1 MKGKFKILSLVIFS
15 ICTIL
20 LTGFTDVKAA
30 TLVREQVPNVYYARR
45 GGGKPYG
52 TSYVENYTMDGKVV
66 YCIEA
71 GVAITT
77 SSYVGKEGWI
87 NSPFSDEINK
97 KIQLIGYYG
106 YDYPGHQ
113 TQRFRLATQS
123 LIWEVT
129 SGQIIELWTEIG
141 GYGDYINID
150 YERNEIMKLVNAHYQ
165 KPSFKDEVKDSVIG
179 QEVIFE
185 DTNGVLSEFEIYSSK
200 NATSTID
207 GNILKVVPNA
217 VGDIV
222 VDLSRKSYTTEPT
235 VLFMGTDGVSQKM
248 GYFGLNDPIL
258 VRVTVKAIG
267 GDVSIKKVDVDTLK
281 SEPQGVESSLE
292 NAVYGVYNYSDTLI
306 TTITTNSSGFAKSDI
321 LPDVG
326 KYYIKEISPS
336 KGYELDSNKYFFS
349 INTDTLHPVV
359 EVYEKIIEREVQ
371 INKFFANK
379 VTGVLTPESN
389 IEFEIYNSKD
399 ILVKTIKTDLQG
411 FASTK
416 LVFGTY
422 TVKQKNT
429 ISGYEKVKDFKIVIN
444 SESDEVIKYSLTN
457 APITAKLK
465 LIKIDADTKK
475 PILFSGTTFKI
486 KNIDTNEYVCQK
498 VSYPKQEEICK
509 FSTNE
514 LGEFYTP
521 NPLVSGTYQ
530 IEEITSPN
538 NYLISSD
545 YYTFRI
551 DENSTFI
558 EDDEY
563 GKYVLVE
570 FSNKKI
576 KGTINVEKTGEVFNV
591 LENNFDY
598 SSIKLA
604 GVEFSLYAGEDIKT
618 LDGITHYKKGDLIK
632 TAKSDS
638 NGMISFNDLYLGKYI
653 VKETKT
659 LNNYILDSKEYVVE
673 LTTDDNKTPIISK
686 SLKLTNKLMKSSFE
700 MTKTDL
706 VSGDVIPNTVIEIY
720 TENDE
725 CIYVGMTDQ
734 EGKIK
739 IDNLPIGKYYI
750 LEKEAATGYVITDE
764 KVYFEILEDGKIV
777 KAEMKNKPI
786 TGSLVFTKLSIST
799 SEPLPNTLIQIYTE
813 NDELVF
819 EGRTDESGM
828 IVIDDLKYGK
838 YYILEKEAPEG
849 YILSEEKMFFEILE
863 DGEIVKATMTN
874 EKVIIEVPITGVNE
888 YPVLYIVS
896 GILLLSGI
904 GVIIYA
910 KKKNK
915 R

>member
-1 MKGKFKILSLVIFS
+1 MKKKFKILSLVIFS

-20 LTGFTDVKAA
+20 LTGFTNVNAA

-87 NSPFSDEINK
+87 NSPFNDEINK

-113 TQRFRLATQS
+113 TQRFRLATQA
-123 LIWEVT
+123 LIWEET

-185 DTNGVLSEFEIYSSK
+185 DTNNILSEFEIYSSK

-207 GNILKVVPNA
+207 GNTLKVIPNT

-235 VLFMGTDGVSQKM
+235 VVFMGTDGASQKM

-267 GDVSIKKVDVDTLK
+267 GDVSIKKVDADTLK
-281 SEPQGVESSLE
+281 SEPQGIESSLE
-292 NAVYGVYNYSDTLI
+292 NAVYGIYNYSDTLI

-321 LPDVG
+321 LPDIG
-326 KYYIKEISPS
+326 QYYIKEISPS

-349 INTDTLHPVV
+349 ISANSLHPVV

-379 VTGVLTPESN
+379 ITGVLAPESN

-429 ISGYEKVKDFKIVIN
+429 IAGYEKVKDFKIVIN

-465 LIKIDADTKK
+465 LIKIDVDTKK
-475 PILFSGTTFKI
+475 TILFSGTTFKI

-509 FSTNE
+509 FTTNE

-530 IEEITSPN
+530 IEEITSPKG
-538 NYLISSD
+538 YLISSD

-558 EDDEY
+558 ENEEY

-576 KGTINVEKTGEVFNV
+576 KGTINVEKLGEVFNV
-591 LENNFDY
+591 LENSFDY
-598 SSIKLA
+598 SSIKLS

-632 TAKSDS
+632 TIKTDN
-638 NGMISFNDLYLGKYI
+638 NGMVSFNDLYLGKYI

-659 LNNYILDSKEYVVE
+659 LDNYILDSKEYEVE

-686 SLKLTNKLMKSSFE
+686 SLKLSNKLIKGSLEF
-700 MTKTDL
+700 TKTDL
-706 VSGDVIPNTVIEIY
+706 VSGEVIPNTVIEIY

-725 CIYVGMTDQ
+725 CIFVGMTDLD
-734 EGKIK
+734 GKIK
-739 IDNLPIGKYYI
+739 IDNLSIGKYYI
-750 LEKEAATGYVITDE
+750 LEKEPATGYVLTEE
-764 KVYFEILEDGKIV
+764 KVFFEIKENGEIV
-777 KAEMKNKPI
+777 KAEMTNKPI
-786 TGSLVFTKLSIST
+786 IGSLEFTKVDIST
-799 SEPLPNTLIQIYTE
+799 SDPLPNTLIQIYTE
-813 NDELVF
+813 NDELLF
-819 EGRTDESGM
+819 EDRTDELGM
-828 IVIDDLKYGK
+828 IVIDELRYGK

-849 YILSEEKMFFEILE
+849 YILNEEKMFFEIKE
-863 DGEIVKATMTN
+863 DGEIVKATMVN
-874 EKVIIEVPITGVNE
+874 EKVIIEVPITGINE
-888 YPVLYIVS
+888 YPIIYVVS

-910 KKKNK
+910 KKKK
-915 R
+915 

>member
-1 MKGKFKILSLVIFS
+1 MKRKYKILSLVIFS
-15 ICTIL
+15 IFTIL
-20 LTGFTDVKAA
+20 LTGFTDVNAA

-77 SSYVGKEGWI
+77 DSYVGKEGWI

-123 LIWEVT
+123 LIWETT

-141 GYGDYINID
+141 GYGDYINVD
-150 YERNEIMKLVNAHYQ
+150 YERNEIIKLVNAHYE
-165 KPSFKDEVKDSVIG
+165 KPSFKDETKESTVG

-207 GNILKVVPNA
+207 GNTLKVVPNA

-235 VLFMGTDGVSQKM
+235 VLFMGTDGISQKM
-248 GYFGLNDPIL
+248 GYFGLNDPML

-281 SEPQGVESSLE
+281 SEPQGIESSLE
-292 NAVYGVYNYSDTLI
+292 NAVYGIYNYNDVLI
-306 TTITTNSSGFAKSDI
+306 TTIKTNSSGFAKSDI
-321 LPDVG
+321 LPDIG

-349 INTDTLHPVV
+349 ITADNLHPVV
-359 EVYEKIIEREVQ
+359 EVYEKVIEREVE

-379 VTGVLTPESN
+379 ITGLLTPESN
-389 IEFEIYNSKD
+389 IEFEIYNSND
-399 ILVKTIKTDLQG
+399 VLIKTIKTDLQG

-429 ISGYEKVKDFKIVIN
+429 ITGYEKVKDFKIVVN

-465 LIKIDADTKK
+465 LVKIDADTKK

-509 FSTNE
+509 FTTNE

-538 NYLISSD
+538 EYLISSD

-558 EDDEY
+558 EDEEY

-576 KGTINVEKTGEVFNV
+576 KGTINVEKLGEVFNV
-591 LENNFDY
+591 LENSFDY
-598 SSIKLA
+598 SSIKLT

-632 TAKSDS
+632 TAKSDNS
-638 NGMISFNDLYLGKYI
+638 GMVSFNDLYLGKYI

-659 LNNYILDSKEYVVE
+659 LDNYILDSKEYVVE
-673 LTTDDNKTPIISK
+673 LTTDDNKTPIITK
-686 SLKLTNKLMKSSFE
+686 SLRLTNELIKGSLEF
-700 MTKTDL
+700 TKTDL
-706 VSGDVIPNTVIEIY
+706 VSGEVIPNTVIEIY

-725 CIYVGMTDQ
+725 CIFVGMTDL

-739 IDNLPIGKYYI
+739 IDNLSIGKYYI
-750 LEKEAATGYVITDE
+750 LEKEPATGYVLTDE
-764 KVYFEILEDGKIV
+764 KVFFEIKSNGEIV
-777 KAEMKNKPI
+777 KAEMTNKPI
-786 TGSLVFTKLSIST
+786 MGSLEFTKIDIST
-799 SEPLPNTLIQIYTE
+799 SDPLPNTLIQVYTE
-813 NDELVF
+813 NDELIF
-819 EGRTDESGM
+819 EGKTDESGM
-828 IVIDDLKYGK
+828 IVIDELKYGK

-849 YILSEEKMFFEILE
+849 YILIGEKMFFEILE
-863 DGEIVKATMTN
+863 DGMVVKATMAN
-874 EKVIIEVPITGVNE
+874 EKVVIEVPITGINE
-888 YPVLYIVS
+888 YPIIYVVS

-915 R
+915 N